1 MGLALAPQTP
11 PAEPAVPVGRT
22 RTTENFPVGSWLI
35 RPELRPAVHAFYR
48 FARAA
53 DDIADAPGLPPA
65 HKLAWLDRL
74 GAELDGAPA
83 AAESPVP
90 GLLDALAERGLDT
103 AHPHAL
109 LSAFRQDATKERYA
123 SLAELED
130 YCRRSANPVGRFLI
144 DLHGE
149 SVAAYPAS
157 DALCTSLQVLNHLQ
171 DLQGDLLRLNRCY
184 LPGDWLARAGARAE
198 QCAGTRLTP
207 GLRRVVN
214 QCLERCD
221 AWNSE
226 AARLPGKLA
235 DRRFAAEAGAI
246 VRLARRLA
254 EKLWRSDPLA
264 RRVKL
269 TAWDFLAATGGAML
283 AAWTGPRPAG
293 VAR

>member
-11 PAEPAVPVGRT
+11 PAEPVVPVGRT
-22 RTTENFPVGSWLI
+22 RGTENFPVGSRLV
-35 RPELRPAVHAFYR
+35 RAELRPAVHAFYR

-53 DDIADAPGLPPA
+53 DDIADAPGLAPRQ
-65 HKLAWLDRL
+65 KLDWLDRL

-83 AAESPVP
+83 APDSPAP
-90 GLLDALAERGLDT
+90 GLLDALAARGLGT

-109 LSAFRQDATKERYA
+109 LSAFRQDAVKERYA
-123 SLAELED
+123 SLEELVD

-157 DALCTSLQVLNHLQ
+157 DALCTTLQVLNHLQ
-171 DLQGDLLRLNRCY
+171 DLQPDLLTLNRCY
-184 LPGDWLARAGARAE
+184 LPGDWLERAGARAE
-198 QCAGTRLTP
+198 QCAGTQLTP

-221 AWNSE
+221 AWNAE
-226 AARLPGKLA
+226 AAKLPGRLR

-264 RRVKL
+264 RRIKL
-269 TAWDFLAATGGAML
+269 SAFDFALATGGAL
-283 AAWTGPRPAG
+283 VAAYVRTAK
-293 VAR
+293 A

>member
-11 PAEPAVPVGRT
+11 QAEPAVPVGRT
-22 RTTENFPVGSWLI
+22 RTTENFPVGSWLV
-35 RPELRPAVHAFYR
+35 RSELRPAIHAFYR

-53 DDIADAPGLPPA
+53 DDIADAPGLPA
-65 HKLAWLDRL
+65 AQKIELLDRL
-74 GAELDGAPA
+74 AAELDGAPPA
-83 AAESPVP
+83 PGSAVP
-90 GLLDALAERGLDT
+90 ALLEALAARGLDT

-109 LSAFRQDATKERYA
+109 LSAFRQDATKDRYA

-149 SVAAYPAS
+149 SVAAYPAA

-171 DLQGDLLRLNRCY
+171 DLQPDLLRLNRCY

-198 QCAGTRLTP
+198 QCASTSLTP

-221 AWNSE
+221 AWNAE
-226 AARLPGKLA
+226 AARLPGRLR
-235 DRRFAAEAGAI
+235 DRRFAAEAGTI

-254 EKLWRSDPLA
+254 ERLWRGDPLA
-264 RRVKL
+264 RRISL
-269 TAWDFLAATGGAML
+269 SPLDFLVAAGGAL
-283 AAWTGPRPAG
+283 AAAYLKPRTA
-293 VAR
+293 

>member
-22 RTTENFPVGSWLI
+22 RTTENFPVGSRLV

-53 DDIADAPGLPPA
+53 DDIADAPGLPPQQ
-65 HKLAWLDRL
+65 KIEWLDRL

-83 AAESPVP
+83 APDSPVP
-90 GLLDALAERGLDT
+90 ALLDALRARGLGT
-103 AHPHAL
+103 THPHTL
-109 LSAFRQDATKERYA
+109 LTAFRQDAVKERYA

-171 DLQGDLLRLNRCY
+171 DLQPDLLKLNRCY

-198 QCAGTRLTP
+198 QCAATSLTP

-221 AWNSE
+221 AWNIE
-226 AARLPGKLA
+226 AARLPGRLR
-235 DRRFAAEAGAI
+235 DRRFAAESGAI

-254 EKLWRSDPLA
+254 EKLWRTDPLA
-264 RRVKL
+264 RRVSL
-269 TAWDFLAATGGAML
+269 SPLDFLVATGGAL
-283 AAWTGPRPAG
+283 AAAYLRQAPA
-293 VAR
+293 

>member
-22 RTTENFPVGSWLI
+22 RTTENFPVGSRLV

-53 DDIADAPGLPPA
+53 DDIADAPGLPPQQ
-65 HKLAWLDRL
+65 KIDWLDRL

-83 AAESPVP
+83 APDSPVP
-90 GLLDALAERGLDT
+90 ALLDALAARGLGT
-103 AHPHAL
+103 THPHTL
-109 LSAFRQDATKERYA
+109 LSAFRQDAVRERYA

-157 DALCTSLQVLNHLQ
+157 DALCTALQVLNHLQ
-171 DLQGDLLRLNRCY
+171 DLQPDLLRLNRCY
-184 LPGDWLARAGARAE
+184 LPGDWLAAAGARAE
-198 QCAGTRLTP
+198 QCAGTKLTP

-221 AWNSE
+221 AWNLE
-226 AARLPGKLA
+226 AAKLTARLR
-235 DRRFAAEAGAI
+235 DRRFAAEAGTI
-246 VRLARRLA
+246 VRLAHRLA
-254 EKLWRSDPLA
+254 EKLWRHDPLA

-269 TAWDFLAATGGAML
+269 TPMDLLLASGGAL
-283 AAWTGPRPAG
+283 VAAYSRRA
-293 VAR
+293 AA